1 MMWLIGLVV
10 LIIVLIT
17 GFYLITPSSTPVA
30 VACPLD
36 TQKCSDGSFVSRSG
50 PACEF
55 AACPT
60 SPVVTPPAPVETES
74 TTALLQQQI
83 LTNSV
88 HIKPLEVLFVTNIKH
103 MRLGAPQS
111 HLVKKLDIN
120 QYYFFSAMV
129 LR

>member
-1 MMWLIGLVV
+1 MMWLVGLVV

-36 TQKCSDGSFVSRSG
+36 TQKCSDGSSVSRSG
-50 PACEF
+50 PKCEF

-83 LTNSV
+83 LTNGV
-88 HIKPLEVLFVTNIKH
+88 HIKPLEVIEIEAHV
-103 MRLGAPQS
+103 
-111 HLVKKLDIN
+111 
-120 QYYFFSAMV
+120 
-129 LR
+129 